1 MNIYTIGFTKKSAK
15 DFFKKLIENKVKTV
29 IDIRLNNT
37 SQLAGYAKKDDL
49 IYFLKEI
56 CNINY
61 IHKPEFAPSEE
72 ILKNYKNKK
81 IDWQEYEKQYIQ
93 LLKDRKIL
101 EKIDINEFVNVCLLC
116 SESKP
121 EKCHRRLFA
130 DFLSKNFSNVV
141 VIHL

>member
-1 MNIYTIGFTKKSAK
+1 MNIFTIGFTKKSAE
-15 DFFKKLIENKVKTV
+15 DFFKKLLENNVKTV

-56 CNINY
+56 GNINY
-61 IHKPEFAPSEE
+61 IHKPELAPSEE
-72 ILKNYKNKK
+72 ILKDYKNKK

-93 LLKDRKIL
+93 LLEERKIL
-101 EKIDINEFVNVCLLC
+101 EKIDINEFNDACLLC
-116 SESKP
+116 SENTP
-121 EKCHRRLFA
+121 EKCHRRLLT
-130 DFLSKNFSNVV
+130 DFLSNNFGNVV